1 MEKVN
6 IKTIQESLHN
16 DDLLNR
22 LEKYSVFLD
31 QVVHEM
37 THDKFPEEDVSKLV
51 EHIKIQKKIYE
62 NAHGLYESMKEENM
76 EKETAFKKLDTLKN
90 SLDEYHQFK
99 ESLLKN

>member
-1 MEKVN
+1 MENVTL
-6 IKTIQESLHN
+6 KTIQESLHK

-37 THDKFPEEDVSKLV
+37 TQDKFPEDDVSKLV

-62 NAHGLYESMKEENM
+62 NAHGLYESIKDENM
-76 EKETAFKKLDTLKN
+76 EKETAFKKLDVLKQ
-90 SLDEYHQFK
+90 SLDEYQEFK
-99 ESLLKN
+99 ETVFKN